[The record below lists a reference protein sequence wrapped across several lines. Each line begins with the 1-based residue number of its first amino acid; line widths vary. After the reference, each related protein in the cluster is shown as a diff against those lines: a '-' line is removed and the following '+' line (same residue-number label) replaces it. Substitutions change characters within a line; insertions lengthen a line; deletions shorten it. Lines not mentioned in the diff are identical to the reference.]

1 MPARGT
7 SFECVVNVSEGRD
20 GSVIDAIASAG
31 GDRLLDLHSDA
42 EHHRSVLTLGG
53 PLDAVEAAARAVAA
67 VAVATI
73 DIRTHVGVHP
83 RRGAVDVVPF
93 VPLGAAAP
101 DGDEWRDALRARDR
115 FAEWAGTELGVP
127 CFLYG
132 PERTLPDVRRQ
143 AFSPLTPDS
152 GPATPHPTAGATA
165 VGVRPVLV
173 AYNVWIAGARGRNE
187 GAADEVLPVARALA
201 ARLRGPSVRSL
212 GLPLASGAQVSC
224 NLIDPSGASIERVY
238 DTVAAGAR
246 AEGYLVVRAELVG
259 LVPEATL
266 VAVPRR
272 RWAEM
277 DLGEDR
283 TIEYRMVERAA
294 PPGGG

>member
-1 MPARGT
+1 MPAGGT
-7 SFECVVNVSEGRD
+7 SFECVVNISEGRD
-20 GSVIDAIASAG
+20 ESIIDVIASAG
-31 GDRLLDLHSDA
+31 GNHLLDLHSDA

-53 PLDAVEAAARAVAA
+53 PLDAVEAASRAVATA
-67 VAVATI
+67 AVATI

-93 VPLGAAAP
+93 VPLGAAVP
-101 DGDEWRDALRARDR
+101 DGEEWCRAQQARDR
-115 FAEWAGTELGVP
+115 FAEWAGRELGVP

-132 PERTLPDVRRQ
+132 PERTLPDIRRH
-143 AFSPLTPDS
+143 AFSSLAPDS
-152 GPATPHPTAGATA
+152 GPPTPHPTAGATA

-173 AYNVWIAGARGRNE
+173 AYNVWIADRSGGIP
-187 GAADEVLPVARALA
+187 DDVLTVARALA
-201 ARLRGPSVRSL
+201 AGLRGPSVRSL
-212 GLPLASGAQVSC
+212 GLPLGSGAQVSC
-224 NLIDPSGASIERVY
+224 NLIDPSGASITKVY

-246 AEGYLVVRAELVG
+246 AQGYPVVRAELVG

-266 VAVPRR
+266 LAVPRP

-283 TIEYRMVERAA
+283 TIEYRLLERAD
-294 PPGGG
+294 PIDGG